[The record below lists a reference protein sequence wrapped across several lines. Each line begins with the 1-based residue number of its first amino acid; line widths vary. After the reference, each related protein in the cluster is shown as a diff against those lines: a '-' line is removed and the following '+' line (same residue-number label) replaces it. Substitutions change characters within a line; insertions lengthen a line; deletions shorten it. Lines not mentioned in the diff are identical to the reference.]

1 MQRNRWET
9 AIRCL
14 EIAAHPNTN
23 DEEVIAAIN
32 GFRRTADGTP
42 LSRLCREFAKTG
54 LDGEAP
60 EWQDRLDRV
69 AQENLELRR
78 KIEEIEGSRNA
89 ALQQLREAERRTQEI
104 GEALLAAEHRADAA
118 EQRFAET
125 QGVYGRI
132 SVGPRDENLG
142 LYRALEEARRN
153 LAQPM
158 HEPVRPFQNL
168 LNAALQRLDQTPSST
183 TPISNRPW
191 TA

>member
-60 EWQDRLDRV
+60 EWQDRLDR
-69 AQENLELRR
+69 
-78 KIEEIEGSRNA
+78 
-89 ALQQLREAERRTQEI
+89 
-104 GEALLAAEHRADAA
+104 
-118 EQRFAET
+118 
-125 QGVYGRI
+125 GRC
-132 SVGPRDENLG
+132 P
-142 LYRALEEARRN
+142 
-153 LAQPM
+153 
-158 HEPVRPFQNL
+158 
-168 LNAALQRLDQTPSST
+168 
-183 TPISNRPW
+183 
-191 TA
+191 